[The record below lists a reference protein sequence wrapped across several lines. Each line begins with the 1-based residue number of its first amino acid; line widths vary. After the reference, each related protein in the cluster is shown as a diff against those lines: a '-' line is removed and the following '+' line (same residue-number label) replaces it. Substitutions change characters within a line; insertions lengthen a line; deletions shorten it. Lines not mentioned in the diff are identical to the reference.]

1 MSFVEKFFHERH
13 VSQNPLTSIA
23 EQRIKA
29 QGPMPFEAYMDLA
42 LNGGVAKDGTYFP
55 GYYSGDKISIG
66 YSDNNPSEKKGDFTT
81 SPECSPIFGFCIAK
95 QILEMWE
102 IMGKPLD
109 FTIAEMGAGNGTLT
123 YDVIHGLRY
132 LDPKAAEA
140 INYLIIEQSPS
151 LIARQREKLKDLPV
165 RFLHESAADIKMEL
179 TGVFF
184 SNELIDALPTQV
196 VRRNKKDWSQLYIGK
211 GSSDSFSE
219 VWGEPQDEVMEH
231 VQKYTWKVKSGDYIP
246 VNLNA
251 KRWMKNVAV
260 SLKRGYVTTVDYD
273 TSGYKP
279 LRAYGNS
286 RDKQIAGYM
295 DKKRLGE
302 FDVTSDVHF
311 QALADTGRENGLLVV
326 GDNTQGG
333 FLQGTEYH
341 KMRDEIPLI
350 PGYKEVI
357 GGRKYCSFRTH
368 KLITDFSGMRVMI
381 QAKGVDVSEPLSG
394 SVHIYHDLETKEK
407 KDFVPLRTAESL

>member
-1 MSFVEKFFHERH
+1 MPFVEKFFHERH
-13 VSQNPLTSIA
+13 VGQNSLTSIV
-23 EQRIKA
+23 EQRIKE
-29 QGPMPFEAYMDLA
+29 QGSITFEAYMDLA
-42 LNGGVAKDGTYFP
+42 LNGGVAKDGAYFP
-55 GYYSGDKISIG
+55 GYYSGDKVSIG

-81 SPECSPIFGFCIAK
+81 SPECSPIFGFCVAK
-95 QILEMWE
+95 QILEMRE

-151 LIARQREKLKDLPV
+151 LIARQKEKLKDLPV
-165 RFLHESAADIKMEL
+165 RFLHESATDIKMEL

-184 SNELIDALPTQV
+184 SNELVDALPTQV
-196 VRRNKKDWSQLYIGK
+196 VRRNKKNWGQLYIGK
-211 GSSDSFSE
+211 GSSDRFSE
-219 VWGEPQDEVMEH
+219 IWGEPQDKVMEH
-231 VQKYTWKVKSGDYIP
+231 VQKYTGKVKPGDYIP

-251 KRWMKNVAV
+251 KRWMKNVAA
-260 SLKRGYVTTVDYD
+260 SLKRGYVITVDYD
-273 TSGYKP
+273 CSGHKP
-279 LRAYGNS
+279 LRAYGDS
-286 RDKQIAGYM
+286 RDKQMIGGYM

-341 KMRDEIPLI
+341 KIRDEILLI
-350 PGYKEVI
+350 PGYKEII
-357 GGRKYCSFRTH
+357 GGRKYCFFRTH
-368 KLITDFSGMRVMI
+368 KLITDFAGMRVMI
-381 QAKGVDVSEPLSG
+381 QAKGVDTSRPLSG
-394 SVHIYHDLETKEK
+394 AVHVYHDLEAKEK
-407 KDFVPLRTAESL
+407 KDFVPLVNPC